1 MATEKILNTRVQLK
15 YDSYENWIATANQFK
30 LRPGEVAVV
39 NINGANGANLNNG
52 TENTVVQPTI
62 LFKVGIGNPT
72 DNATWKTFNQLPW
85 ASALA
90 ADVHAWAKLPWD
102 DFKVRYEAG
111 AELDV
116 SYDGEK
122 ITYSHK
128 KKLDKGYTTGVS
140 TDKSATAFGDS
151 VTIKVPKLTANEYGH
166 ITAAE
171 DTEYTITL
179 PTPEA
184 ATNTVTTLEPGVGI
198 AIEDTATDG
207 NHHYEVKAKLAS
219 ETPFLHSAQQVSD
232 DGSHDIHNYAVG
244 VDKDGDLAVI
254 VPWENTAHTHSVGAG
269 LVKTGAGDTA
279 GDVEYKAALKS
290 ETKLDEVATIV
301 PTGASDPARATY
313 AVRVDKDGDL
323 AVQVPA
329 FYTKEEVDDAI
340 SKEVASAVTYLGT
353 VSDME
358 TIEALFTADTQ
369 AGDFARVANTITLVY
384 GGEEMGEVHGGDL
397 LVAEKEA
404 NPFFFRV
411 IHGEEGD
418 ITEVIAG
425 DCLSGGGSVG
435 AVTIN
440 HEVPTGAT
448 EGDHKG
454 SQSRT
459 YITNVK
465 TDKFGHVVGFETG
478 TEEDQEVGVTSV
490 NASGDSEIT
499 LTADPTTGDVVIT
512 GAHALHAAGTAKT
525 ASTTSISGYSA
536 TGSIKIPK
544 IVTNAAGHVTEIS
557 EETVSIQMPAPQEL
571 PTVNDGQLTVTGSE
585 GIAVDYQEPF
595 SANTADEHFLG
606 LKIADKGVTTAKI
619 ADHAVGA
626 HQTKACTDY
635 TGDDAEVWV
644 FNCGSATVNV

>member
-62 LFKVGIGNPT
+62 LFKVGIGNPA

-122 ITYSHK
+122 ITYSHE
-128 KKLDKGYTTGVS
+128 KKLDKGYTTGVP

-184 ATNTVTTLEPGVGI
+184 ATNTVTILTEGPGI
-198 AIEDTATDG
+198 DITDTATDG
-207 NHHYEVKAKLAS
+207 NHNYKVSASIGTGLVFEGTTDADKKIAHQAKPTTGTAAGSTTGTGRTYVTEVLVDNLGHIAGVKTATEEDQEIDW
-219 ETPFLHSAQQVSD
+219 ETEVPAHETELTITDVKPTTALE
-232 DGSHDIHNYAVG
+232 DGLVYAVTKLEEDG
-244 VDKDGDLAVI
+244 TNGHDVTATYEAVATKAYVDKRASGAV
-254 VPWENTAHTHSVGAG
+254 
-269 LVKTGAGDTA
+269 D
-279 GDVEYKAALKS
+279 
-290 ETKLDEVATIV
+290 
-301 PTGASDPARATY
+301 
-313 AVRVDKDGDL
+313 
-323 AVQVPA
+323 
-329 FYTKEEVDDAI
+329 
-340 SKEVASAVTYLGT
+340 YLGT
-353 VSDME
+353 VGDSESVD
-358 TIEALFTADTQ
+358 IKFTANTQ
-369 AGDFARVANTITLVY
+369 IGDFARASNTFTYVY
-384 GGEEMGEVHGGDL
+384 GGDVSIEIHAGDL
-397 LVAEKEA
+397 LIRDSGNE
-404 NPFFFRV
+404 PFLFTIV
-411 IHGEEGD
+411 HGEEGD
-418 ITEVIAG
+418 ITEIVAG
-425 DCLSGGGSVG
+425 DGLTGGGSVDS
-435 AVTIN
+435 VTID

-448 EGDHKG
+448 AGDHKG

-490 NASGDSEIT
+490 NASGDNEIT

-512 GAHALHAAGTAKT
+512 GAHASHAAGTAKT
-525 ASTTSISGYSA
+525 ASTTNISGYSA

-557 EETVSIQMPAPQEL
+557 EETVSIQMPALQEL